1 MFSPP
6 SQSTASGPAECSAQA
21 QTLVRGSNTTSPRS
35 SAGSSASIA
44 DVEAGFLPNSSH
56 RRQSSWK
63 IALPFNIITK
73 RVPSNDTE
81 STTTDKSEREAKRY
95 GWLSIILLVALLGVY
110 VHLALNHTE
119 FLPLTSNS
127 TAGFLACEIPRHGTK
142 PTHSSRSLASWAT
155 DSRDAKPIPC
165 HSHNDYL
172 RHVPLFDALTAGCT
186 GVEADVWVDSNL
198 KDDLYVGH
206 TRKSLQ
212 PARTLNSLYIEPL
225 LAILNEMN
233 TPSNLS
239 SPTSVEDP
247 KTPAGVFETFPTQA
261 ITLLIDLKTATES
274 TFPIVLAALKPLL
287 ERNYLTTWSQARGLV
302 PGPIAVVGTGNT
314 NFTSAILSP
323 ANSNPR
329 LIFFDAPLDTLA
341 TLEHKD
347 TNDYNTNNSYYA
359 SVSYNQDIGKPL
371 LGFMYPSQV
380 RKVKREIVAAGERG
394 LVSRYWD
401 APTWPKKVERGI
413 WDTLVSE
420 GVGLLSVDDLEGVQ
434 GVWESGGP
442 RSV

>member
-1 MFSPP
+1 MFSPR
-6 SQSTASGPAECSAQA
+6 SQSTASEPAECSAQA
-21 QTLVRGSNTTSPRS
+21 PTLVGSSKTTSPRS

-44 DVEAGFLPNSSH
+44 DVEAGFLPNSTH

-63 IALPFNIITK
+63 VALPFSILTK

-95 GWLSIILLVALLGVY
+95 RWLSIILLVALLGV
-110 VHLALNHTE
+110 
-119 FLPLTSNS
+119 
-127 TAGFLACEIPRHGTK
+127 TAGFIACEIPRHGTK
-142 PTHSSRSLASWAT
+142 PTDSTRSLASWAT

-172 RHVPLFDALTAGCT
+172 RHVPLFDALAAGCT

-198 KDDLYVGH
+198 KDDMYVGH

-233 TPSNLS
+233 VPSNLS

-261 ITLLIDLKTATES
+261 ITLLIDLKTASES
-274 TFPIVLAALKPLL
+274 TFPIVLAAIKPLL
-287 ERNYLTTWSQARGLV
+287 ERNYLTTWSQDVGLI
-302 PGPIAVVGTGNT
+302 PGPITVVGTGNT

-341 TLEHKD
+341 TLEQKD
-347 TNDYNTNNSYYA
+347 TNDYNNNNSYYA

-394 LVSRYWD
+394 L
-401 APTWPKKVERGI
+401 
-413 WDTLVSE
+413 
-420 GVGLLSVDDLEGVQ
+420 
-434 GVWESGGP
+434 
-442 RSV
+442 